1 MRDAL
6 GVEGL
11 VRSLHPPCL
20 TCKPTDRKVKLFA
33 AVTHVTVY
41 YASILLVTPQS
52 GHERGREFS
61 KVLNTV
67 TTWYLVTRR
76 RWMLWRI
83 M

>member
-1 MRDAL
+1 M
-6 GVEGL
+6 
-11 VRSLHPPCL
+11 RSLDPPCL

-41 YASILLVTPQS
+41 YASILLVTPQC
-52 GHERGREFS
+52 GRERERQREIEREFS

-67 TTWYLVTRR
+67 TSWYLVTRR
-76 RWMLWRI
+76 RWMRWRI

>member
-52 GHERGREFS
+52 GHERGREREREREGKGGREREREGES
-61 KVLNTV
+61 
-67 TTWYLVTRR
+67 LVKF
-76 RWMLWRI
+76 
-83 M
+83 